1 MATSKDTKSYKH
13 IVQLVEDSLAIEAE
27 AAKEA
32 GALGFMARALT
43 QATMPHKK
51 TDKMRFSRVNGSFE
65 MSIVALGKHGLPYGS
80 IPRLLTAWV
89 TTEAVRTKNRELVL
103 GQSLSDFMRELD
115 MVPTGGRW
123 GSITRLREQMNRLFS
138 AAVSARYSD
147 DTRDTATNFVLV
159 EKYDLWWHPKSAE
172 TASIWESKLVLSQS
186 FYDEITQSPV
196 PVDMRV
202 LKALRRSPM
211 ALDIYPWLTYRLSY
225 LKRLTVIPWAALQMQ
240 FGADY
245 KLTRQFKAA
254 LIEHLK
260 TVLLM
265 YPEAKVLP
273 TDVGL
278 ELRPSPPHIPFK
290 RS

>member
-1 MATSKDTKSYKH
+1 MATSKNTKSYKH
-13 IVQLVEDSLAIEAE
+13 IMQLVEESLCIEAE

-51 TDKMRFSRVNGSFE
+51 TDETRFSRVNGSFE
-65 MSIVALGKHGLPYGS
+65 MSIVALGKYGLPYGS
-80 IPRLLTAWV
+80 IPRLLMAWV
-89 TTEAVRTKNRELVL
+89 TTEAVRTKNRDLVL

-138 AAVSARYSD
+138 SAVSARYSD
-147 DTRDTATNFVLV
+147 DTRDMGANFVLA
-159 EKYDLWWHPKSAE
+159 EKYDLWWHPKSVE
-172 TASIWESKLVLSQS
+172 TVSMWESKLLLSQS
-186 FYDEITQSPV
+186 FYDEITQAPV
-196 PVDMRV
+196 PIDLRV

-225 LKRLTVIPWAALQMQ
+225 LKRTTIIPWAALQLQ

-245 KLTRQFKAA
+245 KVTRQFKAA
-254 LIEHLK
+254 FIEHLK

-265 YPEAKVLP
+265 YTEAKVQP
-273 TDVGL
+273 TDAGL

>member
-13 IVQLVEDSLAIEAE
+13 IMQLVEDSLAIEAE
-27 AAKEA
+27 DAKEA

-51 TDKMRFSRVNGSFE
+51 TDEMRFSRVNGSFE

-159 EKYDLWWHPKSAE
+159 EKYDLWWHPKSVE

-225 LKRLTVIPWAALQMQ
+225 LKRPTVIPWAALQMQ

-254 LIEHLK
+254 FIEHLK
-260 TVLLM
+260 SVLLM

>member
-51 TDKMRFSRVNGSFE
+51 TEETRFSRVNGAFE

-147 DTRDTATNFVLV
+147 DTRDTAINFVLA
-159 EKYDLWWHPKSAE
+159 EKYDLWWHPKSVE
-172 TASIWESKLVLSQS
+172 TASMWESKLVLSKS

-196 PVDMRV
+196 PVDMRA
-202 LKALRRSPM
+202 LKALRGSPM
-211 ALDIYPWLTYRLSY
+211 ALDIYPWLTYRMSY
-225 LKRLTVIPWAALQMQ
+225 LKRPTVIPWAALQRQ

-245 KLTRQFKAA
+245 KR
-254 LIEHLK
+254 LIDFRVNFLKHLK
-260 TVLLM
+260 AVQLM
-265 YPEAKVLP
+265 YPEAKVEP
-273 TDVGL
+273 TDDGL